1 MKLTKEVWNELLS
14 GLALQQISRDRD
26 DDLTD
31 AEEKVQ
37 QEAFNYLN
45 FIGKEEWKEK
55 VIDDAK
61 VIKKIY
67 A

>member
-14 GLALQQISRDRD
+14 GLALQEISRDRD

-55 VIDDAK
+55 VIDNAEA
-61 VIKKIY
+61 IKKSY